1 MISYIFWLIPI
12 IYSVVC
18 LFKKKLFG
26 IFYMSVILDVAL
38 SLFLFHKFNVYVSV
52 LIYCAGFA
60 LSYYRLDKEDVIY
73 LAYDYNQLF
82 LRFGLMIILSIV
94 MYFER
99 LFLGFA
105 IHIVYPIVI
114 FCIMSYFNK
123 KAKWKDEDDMFHTY
137 YFPIIAKYEKE
148 QSIVFSSLISRLSND
163 QKKTFITNYEKEHG
177 MDLAFMIEYKKLI
190 VGTLAIVFSTM
201 LIIIIIGG

>member
-99 LFLGFA
+99 LLLY
-105 IHIVYPIVI
+105 I
-114 FCIMSYFNK
+114 
-123 KAKWKDEDDMFHTY
+123 
-137 YFPIIAKYEKE
+137 
-148 QSIVFSSLISRLSND
+148 QL
-163 QKKTFITNYEKEHG
+163 
-177 MDLAFMIEYKKLI
+177 
-190 VGTLAIVFSTM
+190 
-201 LIIIIIGG
+201 

>member
-26 IFYMSVILDVAL
+26 IFYISVILDIVL

-52 LIYCAGFA
+52 MIYCAGFA
-60 LSYYRLDKEDVIY
+60 LSYYRLDKEDIIY

-82 LRFGLMIILSIV
+82 LRFGFMIVLSIV

-99 LFLGFA
+99 LFLGLA
-105 IHIVYPIVI
+105 IYIVYPIVI
-114 FCIMSYFNK
+114 LCIMSYLNT
-123 KAKWKDEDDMFHTY
+123 KAKWQDEDDMFQTY
-137 YFPIIAKYEKE
+137 YFPIIVKYEKE
-148 QSIVFSSLISRLSND
+148 QSVVFSSLISRLSNE
-163 QKKTFITNYEKEHG
+163 QKKTFIKNYEKEHG

-201 LIIIIIGG
+201 LIIIIGG

>member
-1 MISYIFWLIPI
+1 
-12 IYSVVC
+12 
-18 LFKKKLFG
+18 
-26 IFYMSVILDVAL
+26 
-38 SLFLFHKFNVYVSV
+38 
-52 LIYCAGFA
+52 
-60 LSYYRLDKEDVIY
+60 
-73 LAYDYNQLF
+73 
-82 LRFGLMIILSIV
+82 MIILSIV

-148 QSIVFSSLISRLSND
+148 QSIVFSSLISRLSNE
-163 QKKTFITNYEKEHG
+163 QKKLLLRI
-177 MDLAFMIEYKKLI
+177 MKKNMEW
-190 VGTLAIVFSTM
+190 T
-201 LIIIIIGG
+201 